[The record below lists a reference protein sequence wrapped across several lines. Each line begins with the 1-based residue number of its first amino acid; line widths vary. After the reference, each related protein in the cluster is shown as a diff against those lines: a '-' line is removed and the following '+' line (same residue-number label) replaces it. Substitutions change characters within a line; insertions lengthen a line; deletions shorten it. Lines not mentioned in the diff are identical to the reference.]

1 MWKVGNLPEGPGN
14 GGKIFSHHL
23 LHSLLEMQEASFSV
37 SESSKLK
44 SITLQEE
51 GGQKD
56 NLIR

>member
-1 MWKVGNLPEGPGN
+1 MWKVGNLPEGPAN
-14 GGKIFSHHL
+14 GGKILSHHL

-44 SITLQEE
+44 SITLWEE

>member
-1 MWKVGNLPEGPGN
+1 MWKVENLPERPAN
-14 GGKIFSHHL
+14 GRKILSHHL

-44 SITLQEE
+44 SITLWEK